1 MKKQSIISNNSN
13 TNFLL
18 GGGEMGARIRAR
30 DWSNTP
36 LGSVENWSQSLK
48 TAVRIMLT
56 SRQPMFV
63 WWGEELINL
72 YNDAYK
78 SIVGGKHPEVLGQP
92 ASVVWREIW
101 DQVGP
106 RAESVMLNNEGTY
119 DEALMLIMERNGYPE
134 ETYYTFSY
142 SPIPDD
148 QGNTSGIICANTD
161 DTQRIIG
168 ERQLALLRELA
179 AKTADARTFEQACT
193 LSAKCLET
201 NPYDLPFAM
210 IYLVDADRQSMVLTG
225 SCGIEPGHEI
235 APKTRDFED
244 NSLWSGEEVL
254 KKNQS
259 ILISDLEANFSDLP
273 RGAWEKSPKQ
283 AVAVPISPSGQTGK
297 AGILVVG
304 LNPFRLFD
312 DNYQRFIDLVSA
324 QISASLANA
333 QAYEEER
340 KRAETLAE
348 LDRAK
353 TTFFS
358 NVSHEFRTPLTL
370 MLSPLEE
377 TLTNCATVLPP
388 QEREQLEMV
397 QRNGLR
403 LLKLVNTL
411 LDFSRLEAGR
421 IEVAYEPTDLASFT
435 TELTSLFR
443 SAIERAKISLVVD
456 CPPLPEPIYVDRE
469 MWEKIV
475 FNLLSNAFKFTFAGE
490 IEVSLQW
497 QNDRVELKVKDTGI
511 GIPTEELPHLFERFH
526 QVKGLQGRS
535 FEGSGIGLSLVQE
548 LVRIHGGKI
557 EVTSVIGE
565 GSCFTVTIPTGTAH
579 LPTSRIGINRT
590 QVSRAVD
597 ATPYLEEM
605 LSWLPK
611 DLREMGSKRRRGEEV
626 REKLASVCYSLNSQV
641 PESQS
646 PARILLADDNN
657 DMRDY
662 LQRLLSQQYQV
673 ETFADGLAALSAAR
687 QNLPDLILTDV
698 MMPELDGFELLRS
711 LRKDPQTQSIP
722 IILLSARAGEEARV
736 EGLAAGADDYLI
748 KPFSARELLARV
760 ESTLKLAQLR
770 KEANQREQKL
780 RQEKEAVQQQLSDR
794 LEKMSDAFVM
804 LDLDW
809 RIVYQNQAAEKIN
822 KKPRSQVLGKTHW
835 EEWPAS
841 VGTQIESYYRQA
853 MAEQVPV
860 HFEYHYSFPPDY
872 DVWLEIHAYPSE
884 EGLSLFYRDITE
896 QKRTRERVAE
906 IETRFRKVADL
917 VPDLLWRNDSQGVTK
932 WCNRRWHEYTGQ
944 SLEDFQ
950 RASWLDVIHPDD
962 REQSLTNFQN
972 AVNAR
977 LSLQQEYRIR
987 GADGIYRWFLVR
999 SEPLFA
1005 HNGQIL
1011 QWFGAATDIHEQR
1024 TALETL
1030 RDREAFISAINN
1042 TARVAI
1048 VLYNLAMGKV
1058 VYVNNY
1064 VEQVLGF
1071 SVEEFY
1077 AISRKEALELIHP
1090 DDVEATIGFIKR
1102 SQVARDGENL
1112 LHEYRLRHKNSEY
1125 RWFQAS
1131 NVVFERDSNNNATL
1145 LLSVLEDISERKQAE
1160 QALRESESRFQTLV
1174 KNMPGMVYRYHP
1186 EQNAF
1191 TYVSSGS
1198 LKLLELEPELILQ
1211 DANVFWSV
1219 IHPDDLQ
1226 SLKDSVV
1233 IAVAQSLTWQWEG
1246 RIITPSGQLKWIQGI
1261 SRPEATITG
1270 KVWDGLLIDISDR
1283 KEAESALRRSEERFR
1298 QMAETIEDV
1307 FWIKDPYQSQVV
1319 YVSPAYEKIWGRS
1332 RDEIYQNFS
1341 AWMNTIH
1348 PDDRERVQRVAVNSQ
1363 HQNQDRIEYRIVR
1376 PDGSIRWLLDRGF
1389 AVRDETGKVER
1400 VIGIA
1405 QDISDRKQAESALHQ
1420 SQLQLQQQ
1428 LAEIEAI
1435 YATAPIG
1442 LTILDSELRY
1452 VRINK
1457 QLAEINGYSVEA
1469 HIGKTI
1475 RELLPGLADAAEQIL
1490 YPVLETGQ
1498 PKLNVELRGE
1508 TPAQPGVERIWLEH
1522 FLPLKNGEEVIG
1534 ISVVCEEITSR
1545 KQAEVEREELLQR
1558 EQAAREEAEKAN
1570 RIKDEFLAVLSHELR
1585 SPLNPI
1591 LGWSRLLQTQ
1601 QFDQATTNRALE
1613 TIERNA
1619 KVQVQLIEDL
1629 LDISRI
1635 IRGKLSLNIHPV
1647 SLKSTIQAAIETVN
1661 LSAQAKSIKIKTI
1674 FEPEVGQVSGDPSRL
1689 QQVVWNL
1696 LSNAVK
1702 FTPEGGKIEVQL
1714 QSIGSK
1720 AQIIVKD
1727 TGKGI
1732 SSDFLPH
1739 VFDYFRQEDSATT
1752 RRFGGLGL
1760 GLAIVRHLVELHGGT
1775 VAVDSL
1781 GEGQGATFMVRL
1793 PILQPQNH
1801 NSDPKKSIPSLF
1813 SATLQGIRILVVD
1826 DDADI
1831 LELVE
1836 FILQQA
1842 GANVRV
1848 AASATEAF
1856 KQFEDFLPNLLICD
1870 IGMPEIDGYMLMRQI
1885 RKLPSEQKRKVK
1897 AIAFTAYAA
1906 EIDQQQVLAAGFDL
1920 HLAKPVEPERLVDAI
1935 ATLTRQN

>member
-1 MKKQSIISNNSN
+1 MKKQSIASNNPN
-13 TNFLL
+13 TNFLF
-18 GGGEMGARIRAR
+18 GGGEMGARIRAK

-36 LGSVENWSQSLK
+36 LGSVEKWSQSLK

-63 WWGEELINL
+63 WWGKELINL

-119 DEALMLIMERNGYPE
+119 DEALMLMMERNGYRE

-179 AKTADARTFEQACT
+179 AKTADARTFDQACT
-193 LSAKCLET
+193 LSSQCLET

-210 IYLVDADRQSMVLTG
+210 IYLVNRDQQGAFLAGT
-225 SCGIEPGHEI
+225 CGIEPGHKI
-235 APKTRDFED
+235 APKTVNFD
-244 NSLWSGEEVL
+244 NNWLWSWEEVL

-259 ILISDLEANFSDLP
+259 IVVSDLTTNFNNLP
-273 RGAWEKSPKQ
+273 KGAWERSPNQ
-283 AVAVPISPSGQTGK
+283 VVVVPISPSGETGK
-297 AGILVVG
+297 IGILVVG

-333 QAYEEER
+333 QAYEEES
-340 KRAETLAE
+340 KRAEALAE

-377 TLTNCATVLPP
+377 TLTNCAILPP
-388 QEREQLEMV
+388 QERKQLEMV

-411 LDFSRLEAGR
+411 LDFSRIEAGR
-421 IEVAYEPTDLASFT
+421 IEVSYEPTDLATLT

-443 SAIERAKISLVVD
+443 SAIERAKINLVVD
-456 CPPLPEPIYVDRE
+456 CPALPEPIYVDRE

-475 FNLLSNAFKFTFAGE
+475 FNLLSNAFKFTFTGE
-490 IEVSLQW
+490 IKVSLQW
-497 QNDRVELKVKDTGI
+497 QHDRVELKVKDTGI
-511 GIPTEELPHLFERFH
+511 GIPVAEIPHLFKRFH
-526 QVKGLQGRS
+526 RVKGMQGRS

-548 LVRIHGGKI
+548 LVRIHNGTI
-557 EVTSVIGE
+557 EVTSVVEE
-565 GSCFTVTIPTGTAH
+565 GSCFTVAIPTGKTH
-579 LPTSRIGINRT
+579 LPPNHICVSKASTST
-590 QVSRAVD
+590 V
-597 ATPYLEEM
+597 ATSYLEEV
-605 LSWLPK
+605 LSWLPEEQ
-611 DLREMGSKRRRGEEV
+611 REMG
-626 REKLASVCYSLNSQV
+626 REGDKVKERFSSIRHLPSSQGTEF
-641 PESQS
+641 PS

-662 LQRLLSQQYQV
+662 LQRLLSQHYQV
-673 ETFADGLAALSAAR
+673 ETVADGLAALSVAR

-711 LRKDPQTQSIP
+711 LRNNPQTQSIP

-760 ESTLKLAQLR
+760 DSTLKLAQLR

-780 RQEKEAVQQQLSDR
+780 RNEKEAVQQQLSDR
-794 LEKMSDAFVM
+794 LDKMTDAFVM
-804 LDLDW
+804 LDRDW
-809 RIVYQNQAAEKIN
+809 RIVYQNLAAERIN
-822 KKPRSQVLGKTHW
+822 QKPRSQVLGKTQW
-835 EEWPAS
+835 EEWSAS
-841 VGTQIESYYRQA
+841 VGTAIEHNYRQA

-860 HFEYHYSFPPDY
+860 HFEHHYYAPPDY
-872 DVWLEIHAYPSE
+872 DLWLEIHAYPSE
-884 EGLSLFYRDITE
+884 EGLSIFFRDISE
-896 QKRTRERVAE
+896 QKRSQERVAE
-906 IETRFRKVADL
+906 IEARFHTVADL
-917 VPDLLWRNDSQGVTK
+917 VPDLLWRNDAQGVTQ
-932 WCNRRWHEYTGQ
+932 WCNRRWSEYTGQ
-944 SLEDFQ
+944 SSGDGQ
-950 RASWLDVIHPDD
+950 KSSWFDLIHPDQ
-962 REQSLTNFQN
+962 REYSLTNFQN
-972 AVNAR
+972 AVNA
-977 LSLQQEYRIR
+977 SLPFKHEYRIR
-987 GADGIYRWFLVR
+987 GADGTYRWFLIR
-999 SEPLFA
+999 AEPLFDQD
-1005 HNGQIL
+1005 GQIL
-1011 QWFGAATDIHEQR
+1011 QWFGAATDIHQQR
-1024 TALETL
+1024 TALEAL

-1042 TARVAI
+1042 TAKVVI
-1048 VLYNLAMGKV
+1048 VLYDLVTDKV

-1071 SVEEFY
+1071 SVAEFY
-1077 AISRKEALELIHP
+1077 AISSEEAQVLIHP
-1090 DDVEATIGFIKR
+1090 EDLEATMNFVKR
-1102 SQVARDGENL
+1102 SRVAKDGENL
-1112 LHEYRLRHKNSEY
+1112 LHEYRLRHKNGQY

-1131 NVVFERDSNNNATL
+1131 NAVFERQSNHTAKSL
-1145 LLSVLEDISERKQAE
+1145 LNVLEDITERKQAE
-1160 QALRESESRFQTLV
+1160 QALRESEARFQTLV
-1174 KNMPGMVYRYHP
+1174 KNMPGMVYRYQP
-1186 EQNAF
+1186 ENNTF
-1191 TYVSSGS
+1191 TYVSCGS
-1198 LKLLELEPELILQ
+1198 LKLLAVEPELILQ
-1211 DANVFWSV
+1211 NAEFFWRT

-1226 SLKDSVV
+1226 SLKDSVLM
-1233 IAVAQSLTWQWEG
+1233 AVQQSQPWQWEG
-1246 RIITPSGQLKWIQGI
+1246 RIITNSGQLKWIQGI
-1261 SRPEATITG
+1261 SSPEETTAG
-1270 KVWDGLLIDISDR
+1270 KVWDGILIDISER
-1283 KEAESALRRSEERFR
+1283 KQAEAALRSSEERFR
-1298 QMAETIEDV
+1298 QMAETIDDV
-1307 FWIKDPYQSQVV
+1307 FWINDPHKSQIL
-1319 YVSPAYEKIWGRS
+1319 YVSPAYDKVWGRS
-1332 RDEIYQNFS
+1332 RDEIYQNLSTWFE
-1341 AWMNTIH
+1341 TIH
-1348 PDDRERVQRVAVNSQ
+1348 PDDREQVQTVSANSKRHNGEQ
-1363 HQNQDRIEYRIVR
+1363 IEYRIVR
-1376 PDGSIRWLLDRGF
+1376 PDGSIRWILDRGF
-1389 AVRDETGKVER
+1389 AVRDAKGKVER
-1400 VIGIA
+1400 VIGVA
-1405 QDISDRKQAESALHQ
+1405 QDITTRKQAESALHQ
-1420 SQLQLQQQ
+1420 SQVQLQQQ

-1442 LTILDSELRY
+1442 LAIFDTNLRFAR
-1452 VRINK
+1452 VNER
-1457 QLAEINGYSVEA
+1457 LTEMNGYSVEA
-1469 HIGKTI
+1469 HFGKTI
-1475 RELLPGLADAAEQIL
+1475 RELLPDLADASEQIL
-1490 YPVLETGQ
+1490 RSILETGE
-1498 PKLNVELRGE
+1498 PKLNVEIRGK

-1522 FLPLKNGEEVIG
+1522 FLPLKNGEDIIG
-1534 ISVVCEEITSR
+1534 INVVCEEITFR
-1545 KQAEVEREELLQR
+1545 KQAEIELEQILQR
-1558 EQAAREEAEKAN
+1558 EQAAREEAERAN

-1591 LGWSRLLQTQ
+1591 LGWSKLLQTQ
-1601 QFDQATTNRALE
+1601 KFDQDTTNRALE

-1619 KVQVQLIEDL
+1619 KIQVQLIEDL

-1635 IRGKLSLNIHPV
+1635 IRGKLSLTVYPV
-1647 SLKSTIQAAIETVN
+1647 SLVSIIEAAIETVN
-1661 LSAQAKSIKIKTI
+1661 LSAQAKSIAIKTK
-1674 FEPEVGQVSGDPSRL
+1674 FEPGVGQVSGDPSRL

-1702 FTPEGGKIEVQL
+1702 FTPEGGQIEVKL
-1714 QSIGSK
+1714 KSIGFQ
-1720 AQIIVKD
+1720 AQISVKD
-1727 TGKGI
+1727 TGRGI
-1732 SSDFLPH
+1732 SPDFLPH

-1775 VAVDSL
+1775 VAAKSL

-1793 PILQPQNH
+1793 PLLKDQN
-1801 NSDPKKSIPSLF
+1801 KSKDQEKLTPSL
-1813 SATLQGIRILVVD
+1813 SSSCLQGIRILAVD

-1831 LELVE
+1831 RDLVE

-1842 GANVRV
+1842 GAKVKI
-1848 AASATEAF
+1848 ATSATEAF
-1856 KQFEDFLPNLLICD
+1856 QEFKDFVPDLLICD

-1885 RKLPSEQKRKVK
+1885 RKLPSEQGGKIK
-1897 AIAFTAYAA
+1897 AIALTAYAA

-1920 HLAKPVEPERLVDAI
+1920 HLAKPVEPEKLLDAI
-1935 ATLTRQN
+1935 AALTKQNEEKNH